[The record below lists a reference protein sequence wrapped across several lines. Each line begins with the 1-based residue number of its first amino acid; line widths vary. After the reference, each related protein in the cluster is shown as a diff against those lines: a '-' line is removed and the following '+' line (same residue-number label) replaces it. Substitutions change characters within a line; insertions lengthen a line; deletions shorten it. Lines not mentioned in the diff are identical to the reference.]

1 MSDKLHNVQLQEQV
15 IGRVVMEPLA
25 EDEIKALL
33 DEDGWATLVAPVP
46 FDKILDCWGMDE
58 FNDAVEEILLEH
70 GVLSDIS
77 YKPVG
82 VLPDGRILIETRA
95 EFVIDD

>member
-1 MSDKLHNVQLQEQV
+1 MSKKLENVQLQERV
-15 IGRVVMEPLA
+15 IGKVVMEPLA

-33 DEDGWATLVAPVP
+33 DDDGWTTLVAPVP

-58 FNDAVEEILLEH
+58 FNDVVEEILLEH
-70 GVLSDIS
+70 GVISDIS

-82 VLPDGRILIETRA
+82 VLPDTRILIETRA
-95 EFVIDD
+95 QFLIDD